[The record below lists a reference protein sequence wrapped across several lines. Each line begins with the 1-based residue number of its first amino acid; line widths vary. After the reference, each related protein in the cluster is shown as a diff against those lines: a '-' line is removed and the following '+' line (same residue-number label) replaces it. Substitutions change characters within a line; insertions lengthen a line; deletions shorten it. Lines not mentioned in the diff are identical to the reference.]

1 MRGLF
6 WVILLA
12 ALAVAV
18 TLGAHYHSGYV
29 LLVLHPYRV
38 ELSLNLLLAI
48 LLLAFVA
55 AYFVVRIIAR
65 TLGLSSEVRRYRE
78 RRRSERAQR
87 ALGEALR
94 AFFEGRFAKAE
105 KAATKLIETREF
117 TGLAGVIAARAAHA
131 LRAYDR
137 RDRYLARAS
146 YYADEDQAMRT
157 MAQAE
162 LSLQGR
168 DHPQALAALERLPH
182 KHTAALRL
190 ELKAVQQSN
199 NWDRYLELLTQL
211 ARVNALEPGQIEE
224 LRRHA
229 IAQNL
234 GRKARDA
241 AELSGYWQRLKG
253 ADRRD
258 SIIAAAAAR
267 AFAFL
272 GNCRDAHAVLEASIE
287 EHWDSAL
294 VAIYADCPGAD
305 TLRQIERA
313 EKWLALHPDDA
324 TLLLTLG
331 RLCMRQ
337 QLWGKA
343 KSYFEA
349 SLSLEQG
356 YIGHMQFAHLLEQIG
371 EADAAHD
378 HYRKSLDL
386 AANELRGSGGTA
398 AVTQAPQLLSVAN
411 AR

>member
-1 MRGLF
+1 VRGLF

-29 LLVLHPYRV
+29 VLVVHPYRV
-38 ELSLNLLLAI
+38 ELSLNLLLAV
-48 LLLAFVA
+48 LVLVFVA
-55 AYFVVRIIAR
+55 GYFLIRIVAR
-65 TLGLSSEVRRYRE
+65 ALGLSSEVRRYRE
-78 RRRSERAQR
+78 RRRGERAQR
-87 ALGEALR
+87 ILGEALR

-105 KAATKLIETREF
+105 KAATKLVETREF
-117 TGLAGVIAARAAHA
+117 AGLAGVIAARAAHG

-137 RDRYLARAS
+137 RDGYLARAS
-146 YYADEDQAMRT
+146 YYADDDQTMRT

-162 LSLQGR
+162 LLLQGR
-168 DHPQALAALERLPH
+168 DHTQALTALERLPH

-190 ELKAVQQSN
+190 ELKAVQQSR

-211 ARVNALEPGQIEE
+211 ARAHALEEGQVEE
-224 LRRHA
+224 LRRYA

-241 AELSGYWQRLKG
+241 AELSGYWQRLG
-253 ADRRD
+253 RADRRD
-258 SIIAAAAAR
+258 PVIAAAAAR
-267 AFAFL
+267 AFAL
-272 GNCRDAHAVLEASIE
+272 IGNCREAHAVLEASIE
-287 EHWDSAL
+287 DHWDSAL

-313 EKWLALHPDDA
+313 EKWLVVHPDDA

-356 YIGHMQFAHLLEQIG
+356 YSGHMQFAHLLEQIG
-371 EADAAHD
+371 EADAARD

-386 AANELRGSGGTA
+386 AATELRGSGGAA
-398 AVTQAPQLLSVAN
+398 AVKDAPQSISTPN
-411 AR
+411 AV

>member
-18 TLGAHYHSGYV
+18 TLGAHYHAGYV

-38 ELSLNLLLAI
+38 ELSLNLLLAV
-48 LLLAFVA
+48 LVLAFVA
-55 AYFVVRIIAR
+55 VYLVVRVVVR
-65 TLGLSSEVRRYRE
+65 TLRLSSEVRQYRE
-78 RRRSERAQR
+78 RRRVERAYR
-87 ALGEALR
+87 MLGEALR
-94 AFFEGRFAKAE
+94 AFFEGRYVRAE
-105 KAATKLIETREF
+105 KAATALIETREF
-117 TGLAGVIAARAAHA
+117 GGFAGVIAARAAHE

-146 YYADEDQAMRT
+146 YYTDEDQTMRAI
-157 MAQAE
+157 AQAE
-162 LSLQGR
+162 LLLQGR

-190 ELKAVQQSN
+190 ELKAAQQAR

-211 ARVNALEPGQIEE
+211 TRVHALEEGQVEE
-224 LRRHA
+224 LRRYA

-234 GRKARDA
+234 GRKARDT
-241 AELSGYWQRLKG
+241 AELGGYWQRLNS

-258 SIIAAAAAR
+258 PIIAAAAAR
-267 AFAFL
+267 AFALL
-272 GNCRDAHAVLEASIE
+272 GNCREAHAAIETSIE
-287 EHWDSAL
+287 DGWDSAL
-294 VAIYADCPGAD
+294 VAVYGDCPGED

-313 EKWLALHPDDA
+313 EKWLALHPRDA

-349 SLSLEQG
+349 SLSLEPG
-356 YIGHMQFAHLLEQIG
+356 YSGHMQLAHLLERIG
-371 EADAAHD
+371 EADAARVHF
-378 HYRKSLDL
+378 RKSLEL
-386 AANELRGSGGTA
+386 AATELRAAGGA
-398 AVTQAPQLLSVAN
+398 AA
-411 AR
+411 AREVP